1 MKFIRIPALVAGTML
16 ASFTPAVAQVAQEIT
31 GQMNVSASVG
41 LACTLSATPLE
52 FGALTT
58 SVSATATTTIT
69 LACSGPGAIATVK
82 VGGGAN
88 ESADTPFRQLRSGE
102 NDFIPWTMTLTG
114 APGEAIIA
122 VNGAVTLVLST
133 AQSNSFSVTLAAEI
147 VGSDDYPVGMY
158 VDVVTLTTEYAF
170 SG

>member
-1 MKFIRIPALVAGTML
+1 MKFIRLPALVAGTML
-16 ASFTPAVAQVAQEIT
+16 ANFTPAVAETIT

-52 FGALTT
+52 FGALPT
-58 SVSATATTTIT
+58 SASATATTTIT

-82 VGGGAN
+82 VGGGENQIA
-88 ESADTPFRQLRSGE
+88 ATPFRQLRSGAG
-102 NDFIPWTMTLTG
+102 DLIPWTMMLT
-114 APGEAIIA
+114 PGTAILA
-122 VNGAVTLVLST
+122 VDGAVTLVPSIS
-133 AQSNSFSVTLAAEI
+133 QSNSFSVTLAAEI

-158 VDVVTLTTEYAF
+158 VDVVTLTTEYVF

>member
-1 MKFIRIPALVAGTML
+1 MKFICLPALVAGTML
-16 ASFTPAVAQVAQEIT
+16 ASFTPAVAQTIT

-52 FGALTT
+52 FGALPT
-58 SVSATATTTIT
+58 SASATATTTIT

-82 VGGGAN
+82 VGGGEN
-88 ESADTPFRQLRSGE
+88 QSAATPFRQLRSGE
-102 NDFIPWTMTLTG
+102 NDFIPWTMTLSSGG
-114 APGEAIIA
+114 ATIA
-122 VNGAVTLVLST
+122 VDGAVTLELST

-158 VDVVTLTTEYAF
+158 VDVVTLTTEYVF